1 MNQTTLE
8 PYATLGVPRGASERE
23 VREAYRRLAKR
34 YHPDLDPTHET
45 GDRMRRINQAW
56 EILSSPTLR
65 ARYDAES
72 AHARPASPG
81 HWAAPAR
88 RTSPQWSGARTVP
101 PPGSTSEI
109 DDDVPA
115 WPFVLAAIVF
125 GVLLVAAVFAGF
137 VPVPF
142 FGIALVV
149 LARGFIGRFGE
160 GR

>member
-65 ARYDAES
+65 ARYDAPRGRDSRVKGSRSLRS
-72 AHARPASPG
+72 AAASAASSKQPNSSPATSNRAMRGWTGKCASFCPSCVNSG
-81 HWAAPAR
+81 GAP
-88 RTSPQWSGARTVP
+88 
-101 PPGSTSEI
+101 
-109 DDDVPA
+109 
-115 WPFVLAAIVF
+115 
-125 GVLLVAAVFAGF
+125 
-137 VPVPF
+137 
-142 FGIALVV
+142 
-149 LARGFIGRFGE
+149 
-160 GR
+160 

>member
-65 ARYDAES
+65 ARYDA
-72 AHARPASPG
+72 A
-81 HWAAPAR
+81 
-88 RTSPQWSGARTVP
+88 
-101 PPGSTSEI
+101 
-109 DDDVPA
+109 
-115 WPFVLAAIVF
+115 
-125 GVLLVAAVFAGF
+125 
-137 VPVPF
+137 
-142 FGIALVV
+142 
-149 LARGFIGRFGE
+149 
-160 GR
+160 

>member
-8 PYATLGVPRGASERE
+8 PYATLGVPRGATERQ

-34 YHPDLDPTHET
+34 HHPDLDPTHES

-56 EILSSPTLR
+56 EILSSPTRR
-65 ARYDAES
+65 AQYDAES
-72 AHARPASPG
+72 RHTGPAIAG

-88 RTSPQWSGARTVP
+88 RTSTPWSEARTYP
-101 PPGSTSEI
+101 PRRPAS
-109 DDDVPA
+109 DVDEGGPA
-115 WPFVLAAIVF
+115 WPFLVLAVAVGLI
-125 GVLLVAAVFAGF
+125 LLVAAFAGF
-137 VPVPF
+137 VPFPF

-149 LARGFIGRFGE
+149 LARGFLGRFGE